1 MRYSG
6 LLMFL
11 IFLVNEVSGELRP
24 PKWKVSGWRLLDW
37 SGLAAA
43 LEVVAFGGC
52 QVSDARSRGW
62 RRHLLD
68 LSPTGRLFHGVPIG
82 DTRGIGGFEY
92 I

>member
-1 MRYSG
+1 MG
-6 LLMFL
+6 LNGVFWFI

-37 SGLAAA
+37 PGLAAA
-43 LEVVAFGGC
+43 LEVVAFGGW

-68 LSPTGRLFHGVPIG
+68 LSPAGRVFHGVI
-82 DTRGIGGFEY
+82 RGY
-92 I
+92 